1 MIEAHCDKLEVIEG
15 VLFDDCDKLQP
26 VKDELFLQYMETKDP
41 AILELWFK
49 AQTVFNLWMQAQ
61 HQLRITAI
69 ARDNPTKGKPA
80 K

>member
-1 MIEAHCDKLEVIEG
+1 
-15 VLFDDCDKLQP
+15 
-26 VKDELFLQYMETKDP
+26 METKDP